1 MVAANGSPSTD
12 FGIAGIVEP
21 MPEDATIDLH
31 VPLTPTPG
39 LTEDEYRFPWIHEL
53 EDAIS
58 ALEDD
63 SVLEMDDAD
72 EQGDN
77 YVFTLTGAS
86 EERLL
91 AAAGKLANLD
101 GVPAGAFAMV
111 DDRRVELND

>member
-1 MVAANGSPSTD
+1 MPGVT
-12 FGIAGIVEP
+12 GILDP

-58 ALEDD
+58 TLEAD
-63 SVLEMDDAD
+63 SVLELDDAD
-72 EQGDN
+72 EQGDDN
-77 YVFTLTGAS
+77 VFTLTGAG

-101 GVPAGAFAMV
+101 GVPAGAFAVV

>member
-1 MVAANGSPSTD
+1 
-12 FGIAGIVEP
+12 
-21 MPEDATIDLH
+21 MPDDDATIDLH

-58 ALEDD
+58 TLEDD
-63 SVLEMDDAD
+63 SVLELDDAD
-72 EQGDN
+72 EQGDD

-91 AAAGKLANLD
+91 SAAGKLANLD